1 MRAWIWMLGGLIV
14 WTVHFFG
21 VYTIASAADVYA
33 TADDFRWRMGGLAF
47 SGLCLIASLIL
58 LAIAVRR
65 VRANS
70 GLANQLA
77 ALGAGTAAIAIV
89 WQALPNLI
97 GY

>member
-14 WTVHFFG
+14 WTIHFFG
-21 VYTIASAADVYA
+21 VYTIASASDVYA
-33 TADDFRWRMGGLAF
+33 SADDFAWRMGGLAF
-47 SGLCLIASLIL
+47 SAICLIASLVL
-58 LAIAVRR
+58 LAIAIRR
-65 VRANS
+65 VQATS
-70 GLANQLA
+70 ALADQLA

>member
-14 WTVHFFG
+14 WTIHFFG

-33 TADDFRWRMGGLAF
+33 TADDFGWRMGGLGF
-47 SGLCLIASLIL
+47 SAVCLIASLVL
-58 LAIAVRR
+58 LAVAVRR
-65 VRANS
+65 VRAIPA
-70 GLANQLA
+70 LADQLA
-77 ALGAGTAAIAIV
+77 ALGAGTAAIAII

>member
-33 TADDFRWRMGGLAF
+33 TADDFRWRMSGLAF

-65 VRANS
+65 VRATS
-70 GLANQLA
+70 SLADQLA

>member
-33 TADDFRWRMGGLAF
+33 TADNFGWRMVGLAF
-47 SGLCLIASLIL
+47 SVVCLIASLVL

-65 VRANS
+65 VRAIPALS
-70 GLANQLA
+70 DQLA
-77 ALGAGTAAIAIV
+77 ALGAQTAAIAII
-89 WQALPNLI
+89 WQSLPNVI